1 MQHYSSFKLPFVAKY
16 EKVGGS
22 KNIINKNENVH
33 KERRIIKRTKTRRVM
48 IRDKKIF
55 LSNNI
60 AKLDKDLN
68 SEVKGHILRKAHGMV
83 EEEVKQ
89 NVWRI
94 DQ

>member
-1 MQHYSSFKLPFVAKY
+1 M
-16 EKVGGS
+16 
-22 KNIINKNENVH
+22 
-33 KERRIIKRTKTRRVM
+33 M